1 MEAEQPRR
9 GRTDELLHPE
19 RLAQLEDRVVPAVG
33 LRQPSAVALS
43 TPPPPGVCGAWLRG
57 QVRLRGPA
65 GRTGEH
71 EKVSADLDELGRLLG
86 SHDAVRSIAR
96 RHGCQRQ
103 REQQHALERHR
114 GVGRPGGESRRL
126 HTRCKRL
133 RCKTFTVVRCIDAR
147 HAMMVRSAACA
158 VRFMVR
164 FYSCIVP
171 GRQFRR
177 EGISKLVQVFV
188 D

>member
-1 MEAEQPRR
+1 MRHGAGRRRPREREASNGPHAGGRAGGWRPRR

-147 HAMMVRSAACA
+147 
-158 VRFMVR
+158 
-164 FYSCIVP
+164 
-171 GRQFRR
+171 
-177 EGISKLVQVFV
+177 
-188 D
+188 